1 MNAQTSQTLR
11 RVTDSHIREALAEL
25 NATNGKTYTVP
36 SVKAIGYAYW
46 ADIKGDGRNVRS
58 VWVIVNQKGGVS
70 RSDLNG
76 GTMRKTL
83 ANIERAIV
91 AARAA

>member
-11 RVTDSHIREALAEL
+11 RVTDSHIRKALAEL
-25 NATNGKTYTVP
+25 NAINGKTYSAP
-36 SVKAIGYAYW
+36 NAKAIGYVYW
-46 ADIKGDGRNVRS
+46 ADIKGDGRNIRR
-58 VWVIVNQKGGVS
+58 VWIIVNEFGGVS

-83 ANIERAIV
+83 ANIEQAI
-91 AARAA
+91 ASARAA